1 MIIKTNNEKTVTL
14 YRECYDGGIFTQS
27 QAIEQ
32 ALDDMSNTYIDIFG
46 SSVLGSEL
54 ENYLKPEVYENLKN
68 EYVETY
74 IEENVEPFEIPAYEL
89 LVEVIKV
96 LSPEEVEKFARSAR
110 S

>member
-1 MIIKTNNEKTVTL
+1 MIIKTNDKKMITL
-14 YRECYDGGIFTQS
+14 YRKKYDEGILTGS
-27 QAIEQ
+27 QATKE
-32 ALDDMSNTYIDIFG
+32 ALNDMDNTYIDIFE

-54 ENYLKPEVYENLKN
+54 EDYLKPEVYEKIQKDHI
-68 EYVETY
+68 EAY
-74 IEENVEPFEIPAYEL
+74 IYESLTPFEISAYEV